1 MNKFK
6 VGDLVE
12 ILPLT
17 DAQKREYPPTWMK
30 DMDNY
35 IGLVT
40 TVERVIQNSRYKLKN
55 TDDWTWH
62 EVNLDIPN
70 VYQPY

>member
-17 DAQKREYPPTWMK
+17 DVQKREYPPTWMK

-40 TVERVIQNSRYKLKN
+40 TVERVIQNGRYKLKN

-62 EVNLDIPN
+62 DVNLDVPT

>member
-17 DAQKREYPPTWMK
+17 DAQKRAYPPTWMK

-35 IGLVT
+35 IGLIT
-40 TVERVIQNSRYKLKN
+40 TVERVSPTVDTNSKILMIGHGTR
-55 TDDWTWH
+55 
-62 EVNLDIPN
+62 
-70 VYQPY
+70 